1 MPIPALGTTHG
12 DYFYGAVPCT
22 RAMTPAEIA
31 GEYEKENRQVM
42 SSFRDKTR
50 IRSRR
55 SSFTAMARSPGRDAE
70 KGSRKRRCAGGM
82 CADGMAGPAGF
93 QQYRAADAAGA
104 AGQALSAQARQNAYY
119 GQKA

>member
-31 GEYEKENRQVM
+31 GEYEKETGKVIVET
-42 SSFRDKTR
+42 FRDKTR

-55 SSFTAMARSPGRDAE
+55 SSFTAMARSPGARR
-70 KGSRKRRCAGGM
+70 RKRR
-82 CADGMAGPAGF
+82 
-93 QQYRAADAAGA
+93 
-104 AGQALSAQARQNAYY
+104 
-119 GQKA
+119 